1 MRSRLSIA
9 LFLSLAA
16 MLTMPDRANAQEID
30 YDSLLI
36 RRVEVENP
44 TYMPVI
50 GLAFGTM
57 HFFGDIQN
65 SFPTPLSDRSGF
77 KVNVSSP
84 PFDRRKT
91 FVVNFSLLFAEV
103 TGNERSYADPDR
115 NLNFH
120 STINAFG
127 VGVEYNFGHLFKREA
142 PVLKPFVSIGFEP
155 FLFSAKGDLWRGNVA
170 YHYWSDGT
178 IRNISEADGS
188 VMRSE
193 VMMRDWDYETDLREA
208 DLYGLG
214 NYRQFSFAVPIDLG
228 LDFNISERMK
238 MRLGTTFHLTFTD
251 LIDNVS
257 SEGEGVTANTT
268 NDHFAFTY
276 VGLHLD
282 LFSEPKVRTEELLF
296 AELDDFDYLMFEDED
311 GDGIV
316 DGVDE
321 CPGTPE
327 GVEVDSTGCPWDY
340 DQDGVPDYMDDED
353 SSPGAIVNEKGVEMS
368 ENELENLLATPN
380 AISRSE
386 LDLYLVPSEQRE
398 RMTFEQLDEKFHG
411 LDLNGDKYLSF
422 DELLL
427 AIDDFFDFKSF
438 MMTDE
443 VYEVINFFFSQ

>member
-1 MRSRLSIA
+1 LSIA

-16 MLTMPDRANAQEID
+16 MLTVPGGADAQEID
-30 YDSLLI
+30 FDSLLI

-50 GLAFGTM
+50 GVAFGTM
-57 HFFGDIQN
+57 HFFGDVRN

-77 KVNVSSP
+77 KVNISSP
-84 PFDRRKT
+84 PFDRQRT

-103 TGNERSYADPDR
+103 TGNERSHVNLDR

-127 VGVEYNFGHLFKREA
+127 VGLEYNFGHLIKNEA

-155 FLFSAKGDLWRGNVA
+155 FLFSAKGDLWRGNVE

-178 IRNISEADGS
+178 IRNISEADGG
-188 VMRSE
+188 VMRSD
-193 VMMRDWDYETDLREA
+193 VLMRDWDFETDLREA

-214 NYRQFSFAVPIDLG
+214 NYRQFSFTVPIDFG

-368 ENELENLLATPN
+368 ENELE
-380 AISRSE
+380 
-386 LDLYLVPSEQRE
+386 
-398 RMTFEQLDEKFHG
+398 
-411 LDLNGDKYLSF
+411 
-422 DELLL
+422 
-427 AIDDFFDFKSF
+427 
-438 MMTDE
+438 
-443 VYEVINFFFSQ
+443 

>member
-1 MRSRLSIA
+1 MRKPVSIA
-9 LFLSLAA
+9 ILITLAA
-16 MLTMPDRANAQEID
+16 LFSWPAGMNAQEID
-30 YDSLLI
+30 FDSLLI

-57 HFFGDIQN
+57 HFFGDVQN
-65 SFPTPLSDRSGF
+65 NFPTPLSDRSGF

-84 PFDRRKT
+84 PFDRQRT
-91 FVVNFSLLFAEV
+91 FVVNFSLLFSEV
-103 TGNERSYADPDR
+103 TGNERSHVDLDR

-127 VGVEYNFGHLFKREA
+127 VGVEYNFGHLIKSEA

-155 FLFSAKGDLWRGNVA
+155 FLFSAKGDLWRGNVK

-178 IRNISEADGS
+178 IRNIPEAEGGA
-188 VMRSE
+188 RPSE
-193 VMMRDWDYETDLREA
+193 VISRDWDFETDLREA

-214 NYRQFSFAVPIDLG
+214 NYRQFSFAIPIDLG

-238 MRLGTTFHLTFTD
+238 MRMGTSFHLTFTD

-257 SEGEGVTANTT
+257 WEGEGVTANKA

-276 VGLHLD
+276 LGIHLD

-327 GVEVDSTGCPWDY
+327 GVEVDSAGCPLDY
-340 DQDGVPDYMDDED
+340 DRDGVPDYMDDED
-353 SSPGAIVNEKGVEMS
+353 SAPGAIVNDKGVEMT
-368 ENELENLLATPN
+368 ENELENLLSTPD
-380 AISRSE
+380 AIPRNE
-386 LDLYLVPSEQRE
+386 LDLYLVPTEQRE
-398 RMTFEQLDEKFHG
+398 RMTFDQLDEKFHV
-411 LDLNGDKYLSF
+411 LDTDGDQYLSF

-438 MMTDE
+438 MVTDE
-443 VYEVINFFFSQ
+443 VYEVINFFFAQ